1 MVKKKK
7 KRKEKHSLPTV
18 FTQFRMQVKIFYE
31 KYGLGRPR
39 LKLGRVSFYGGHQIP
54 CIRDSHE
61 MCSDFK
67 ESVVWTAANS

>member
-7 KRKEKHSLPTV
+7 RKAQPSDGFHAIQNASEN
-18 FTQFRMQVKIFYE
+18 IFW

-67 ESVVWTAANS
+67 ESVVWTASNS